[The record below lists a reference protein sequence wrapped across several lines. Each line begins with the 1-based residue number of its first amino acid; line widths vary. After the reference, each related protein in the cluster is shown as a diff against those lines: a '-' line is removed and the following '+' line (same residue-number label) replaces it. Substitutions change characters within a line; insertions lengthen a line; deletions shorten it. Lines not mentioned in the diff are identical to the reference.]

1 MELLPLTLL
10 NAFYHKIS
18 NSYKFGII
26 ISKSVMDGKQKK
38 LEHEMRCFNMVNS
51 FYQQTLTA
59 IFVGCV
65 FPFLYIMVWKAMR
78 IFSFTYL
85 TSFLR
90 LRSFAFPLGN
100 IEPLQRLISE
110 SRKNKGQ
117 NDISS
122 LRLIN
127 IADTLHILILDV

>member
-26 ISKSVMDGKQKK
+26 ISTLVMEMANRKRWNTKQVVS
-38 LEHEMRCFNMVNS
+38 LSQSYFASRH
-51 FYQQTLTA
+51 
-59 IFVGCV
+59 VGCV

-122 LRLIN
+122 LRFTIQTRMRLI
-127 IADTLHILILDV
+127 IGHLI